1 MCSVGI
7 ALESRAIALFL
18 RLQSAVADAEAWG
31 LIAEVNYMDSIV
43 NQKISPCHVLA
54 VPYPGRGHINPML
67 DLCSAVAQKSTDIL
81 VTVVL
86 TEEWI
91 SFIGSVSK
99 PPNVRFA
106 TIPNVLPSELV
117 RGADPRG
124 FWTAVS
130 TKMEEPV
137 ERLLDQL
144 RLPLAIVIADAFLIW
159 AGDVAGRRNIPLAS
173 LWPMSASAF
182 TVFYHF
188 DLLVQNGHFP
198 INISEN
204 GDEIV
209 DYIPGL
215 PPLLVRD
222 LPKVMR
228 KQEDAP
234 RFLRLVPRAK
244 FLIFSSIYELESQVI
259 NALKQQSPYSIYN
272 IGPAASYHR
281 LNHIYSNY
289 LTSPHQ
295 ENVDDYLQWLD
306 CQPPRSVLYVS
317 LGSFLSVSAA
327 QMDEIAAGLHESGC
341 RFLWVTRVE
350 KTRLEKICGE
360 KGLVV
365 GWCDQLYVLCHPSQ
379 GGFWTHC
386 GWNSTK
392 EAVLAGMPLLTFPIV
407 MDQAPNAKAIV
418 EDWKMGW
425 RVTREYDEDNLA
437 SSSMIAEIVQRF
449 MDLESPERKELTR
462 NARQLQ
468 EACEREFA
476 NGQSF
481 HKEVEGFATSILEN
495 RL

>member
-1 MCSVGI
+1 MGTI
-7 ALESRAIALFL
+7 E
-18 RLQSAVADAEAWG
+18 
-31 LIAEVNYMDSIV
+31 
-43 NQKISPCHVLA
+43 NQRNSSCHVLA
-54 VPYPGRGHINPML
+54 LPYPGRGHINPML

-81 VTVVL
+81 ITVVL

-91 SFIGSVSK
+91 SFIGSVRK
-99 PPNVRFA
+99 PPNITFA
-106 TIPNVLPSELV
+106 AIPNVLPSELV

-144 RLPLAIVIADAFLIW
+144 RPPLAIVIADAFLIW
-159 AGDVAGRRNIPLAS
+159 AADMAARRNIPLAS
-173 LWPMSASAF
+173 LWPMSASVF

-198 INISEN
+198 INISVK

-244 FLIFSSIYELESQVI
+244 FLIFSSIHQLEPQVI
-259 NALKQQSPYSIYN
+259 DALKKESPYSIYN
-272 IGPAASYHR
+272 IDPAPSYHR
-281 LNHIYSNY
+281 LNHICSSSR
-289 LTSPHQ
+289 TTPHQ
-295 ENVDDYLQWLD
+295 ENIDYLQWLD
-306 CQPPRSVLYVS
+306 CQPPGSVLYVS
-317 LGSFLSVSAA
+317 FGSFLSVSAA
-327 QMDEIAAGLHESGC
+327 QMHEIAAGLCESRC
-341 RFLWVTRVE
+341 RFLWVTRFE

-365 GWCDQLYVLCHPSQ
+365 EWCDQLCVLCHPSV

-392 EAVLAGMPLLTFPIV
+392 EAVLAGKPLLTFPIV
-407 MDQAPNAKAIV
+407 MDQAPNAKIIV
-418 EDWKMGW
+418 EDWKVGW
-425 RVTREYDEDNLA
+425 RVKREYDEDDLA
-437 SSSMIAEIVQRF
+437 SSSEIAQIVRRF

-468 EACEREFA
+468 EVCEREFA
-476 NGQSF
+476 SGSF
-481 HKEVEGFATSILEN
+481 EKEVDGFATSIL
-495 RL
+495 

>member
-1 MCSVGI
+1 MGTT
-7 ALESRAIALFL
+7 E
-18 RLQSAVADAEAWG
+18 
-31 LIAEVNYMDSIV
+31 
-43 NQKISPCHVLA
+43 NQRNSSCHVLA
-54 VPYPGRGHINPML
+54 LPYPGRGHINPML
-67 DLCSAVAQKSTDIL
+67 DLCSAIAQKSTDIL
-81 VTVVL
+81 ITVVL

-91 SFIGSVSK
+91 SFIGSVRK
-99 PPNVRFA
+99 PPNINFA
-106 TIPNVLPSELV
+106 AIPNVLPSELV

-144 RLPLAIVIADAFLIW
+144 RPPLAIVIADAFLIW
-159 AGDVAGRRNIPLAS
+159 AADMAARRNIPLAS
-173 LWPMSASAF
+173 LWPMSASVF

-198 INISEN
+198 INIAVK

-244 FLIFSSIYELESQVI
+244 FLIFSSIHQLEPQVI
-259 NALKQQSPYSIYN
+259 DALKKESPYSIYN
-272 IGPAASYHR
+272 IGPAPSYHR
-281 LNHIYSNY
+281 LNHICST
-289 LTSPHQ
+289 LIKKTSTTC
-295 ENVDDYLQWLD
+295 NGWTA
-306 CQPPRSVLYVS
+306 S
-317 LGSFLSVSAA
+317 LLAR
-327 QMDEIAAGLHESGC
+327 C
-341 RFLWVTRVE
+341 RFLWVTRFE
-350 KTRLEKICGE
+350 KTQLEKICGE

-365 GWCDQLYVLCHPSQ
+365 EWCDQLRVLCHPSV

-407 MDQAPNAKAIV
+407 MDEAPNAKIIV
-418 EDWKMGW
+418 EDWRVGW
-425 RVTREYDEDNLA
+425 RVKREYDEDDLA
-437 SSSMIAEIVQRF
+437 SSSEIAQIVRRF

-468 EACEREFA
+468 EVCEREFA
-476 NGQSF
+476 SGSF
-481 HKEVEGFATSILEN
+481 EKEVDGFATSILEN
-495 RL
+495 SL